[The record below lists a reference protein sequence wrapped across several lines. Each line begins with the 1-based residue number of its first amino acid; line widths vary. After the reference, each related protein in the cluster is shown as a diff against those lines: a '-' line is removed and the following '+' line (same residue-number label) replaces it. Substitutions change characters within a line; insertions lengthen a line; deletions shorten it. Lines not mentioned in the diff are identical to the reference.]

1 MLTFKLAWRNLWRHP
16 RRTWLTIAA
25 MVFSNVLLVF
35 MISVQFGMYHR
46 MIDNTLRLMTGHL
59 QVQAEGYQELPRI
72 HKVVPEV
79 TALAETLRQLSA
91 NINEDAASIR
101 EDSINNNEA
110 SGLVR
115 VAARAQGFALV
126 SSEQRSYGAMIIGVE
141 PAFEPQVS
149 NLPGLVKQGHYLAPD
164 SDGQVV
170 IGAAL
175 ARNLKVSVGD
185 ELTLL
190 GSGRDGS
197 FVADVVFVKGVF
209 ESGVPDL
216 DRNLIHMPLP
226 RFQDSF
232 SMGDAGHNVVI
243 MNHDVYRL
251 DALKTQLQPALADHP
266 QLRLL
271 DWQALQPGL
280 RQAIIADMTSAWFM
294 YGVLIILVAFSVLN
308 TQLMSVLE
316 RTREFG
322 IVLSLGLTPARL
334 GRLVMLESL
343 LMAALGFALGIALG
357 VALVA
362 YLNVAG
368 FSIPGMEDAMARY
381 NLPTRIYPSLNVWV
395 LILGP
400 AIVWLGCLLA
410 SFYPALRLQ
419 FLHPIE
425 AMRSSQ

>member
-1 MLTFKLAWRNLWRHP
+1 MLNLKLAWRNLWRHP

-35 MISVQFGMYHR
+35 MISIQFGMYHR
-46 MIDNTLRLMTGHL
+46 MIDNTLRLMSGHM
-59 QVQAEGYQELPRI
+59 QVQAEGYQDLPRI
-72 HKVVPEV
+72 HKVVTGV
-79 TALAETLRQLSA
+79 VALAEELRQL
-91 NINEDAASIR
+91 NPEQ
-101 EDSINNNEA
+101 
-110 SGLVR
+110 VR

-126 SSEQRSYGAMIIGVE
+126 SSEERSYGAMIMGVE

-149 NLPGLVKQGHYLAPD
+149 NLPGLVKQGDYLVPD
-164 SDGQVV
+164 SDDQVV

-175 ARNLKVSVGD
+175 ARNLRVSVGD

-197 FVADVVFVKGVF
+197 FVADVVYVRGVF
-209 ESGVPDL
+209 DSGVADL
-216 DRNLIHMPLP
+216 DRNVIHMPMQ
-226 RFQDSF
+226 RFQASF
-232 SMGDAGHNVVI
+232 AMGDAGHSVVI

-251 DALKTQLQPALADHP
+251 ETLKAELQPALAEHP

-271 DWQALQPGL
+271 DWQELQPGL

-334 GRLVMLESL
+334 GRLVMLEAF
-343 LMAALGFALGIALG
+343 LMAALGFVLGIALG

-362 YLNVAG
+362 YLNVNG
-368 FSIPGMEDAMARY
+368 FSIPGMEEAMARY
-381 NLPTRIYPSLNVWV
+381 NLPTHIYPSLNVWV
-395 LILGP
+395 LVLGP

>member
-16 RRTWLTIAA
+16 RRTWLTVAA

-35 MISVQFGMYHR
+35 MISVQFGMYHS
-46 MIDNTLRLMTGHL
+46 MIDNTLRLMSGHL

-72 HKVVPEV
+72 HKVVPQVVE
-79 TALAETLRQLSA
+79 LAEELRQLSG
-91 NINEDAASIR
+91 N
-101 EDSINNNEA
+101 
-110 SGLVR
+110 SGGDDLVR

-126 SSEQRSYGAMIIGVE
+126 SSEQRSYGSMIVGVE

-149 NLPGLVKQGHYLAPD
+149 NLPGLVKQGDYLESD
-164 SDGQVV
+164 SIDQVV

-197 FVADVVFVKGVF
+197 FVADVVFIRGLF
-209 ESGVPDL
+209 ETGVPDL
-216 DRNLIHMPLP
+216 DRNLIHMPLQ
-226 RFQDSF
+226 RFQESF
-232 SMGDAGHNVVI
+232 SMGDAGHSVVI

-251 DALKTQLQPALADHP
+251 DSLKAQLQPALATRP
-266 QLRLL
+266 ELRLL
-271 DWQALQPGL
+271 DWQELQPGL

-322 IVLSLGLTPARL
+322 IILSLGLTPSRL
-334 GRLVMLESL
+334 GRLVMLESF
-343 LMAALGFALGIALG
+343 LMAGLGFVVGIVLG
-357 VALVA
+357 VLWVA
-362 YLNVAG
+362 YLNHTG

-381 NLPTRIYPSLNVWV
+381 NLPTRIYPTLNVWALV
-395 LILGP
+395 LGP
-400 AIVWLGCLLA
+400 AIVWVGCLLA
-410 SFYPALRLQ
+410 SLYPALRLH
-419 FLHPIE
+419 FLHPIQ

>member
-16 RRTWLTIAA
+16 RRTWLTVAA

-35 MISVQFGMYHR
+35 MISLQFGMYHR
-46 MIDNTLRLMTGHL
+46 MIDNTLRLMSGHM
-59 QVQAEGYQELPRI
+59 QVQVEGYQDLPRI
-72 HKVVPEV
+72 HKVVPQVVE
-79 TALAETLRQLSA
+79 LAAELRQLS
-91 NINEDAASIR
+91 NEQVDGT
-101 EDSINNNEA
+101 DNNR
-110 SGLVR
+110 SDYQVR

-126 SSEQRSYGAMIIGVE
+126 SSEQRSYGAMIVGVE

-149 NLPGLVKQGHYLAPD
+149 NLPGLVKQGSYLTPD
-164 SDGQVV
+164 SYDQVV
-170 IGAAL
+170 IGSAL
-175 ARNLKVSVGD
+175 ARNLKVNVGD

-190 GSGRDGS
+190 GSGREGS
-197 FVADVVFVKGVF
+197 FVADVVHIRGLF

-216 DRNLIHMPLP
+216 DRNLIHMPLQ
-226 RFQDSF
+226 RFQESF
-232 SMGDAGHNVVI
+232 SMGEAGHSVVI

-251 DALKTQLQPALADHP
+251 DALKTQLQPALATRP
-266 QLRLL
+266 ELRLL
-271 DWQALQPGL
+271 DWQELQPGL

-322 IVLSLGLTPARL
+322 IILSLGLTPSRL
-334 GRLVMLESL
+334 GRLVMLESF
-343 LMAALGFALGIALG
+343 LMAGLGFVVGIVLG
-357 VALVA
+357 VLWVA
-362 YLNVAG
+362 YLNHTG

-381 NLPTRIYPSLNVWV
+381 NLPTQIYPSLNIWALV
-395 LILGP
+395 LGP
-400 AIVWLGCLLA
+400 AIVWFGCLLA
-410 SFYPALRLQ
+410 SLYPALRLH

>member
-16 RRTWLTIAA
+16 RRTWLTVAA

-35 MISVQFGMYHR
+35 MISVQFGMYHS
-46 MIDNTLRLMTGHL
+46 MIDNTLRLMSGHL

-72 HKVVPEV
+72 HKVVPQVVE
-79 TALAETLRQLSA
+79 LAEELRQLSG
-91 NINEDAASIR
+91 N
-101 EDSINNNEA
+101 
-110 SGLVR
+110 SGDDLVR

-126 SSEQRSYGAMIIGVE
+126 SSEQRSYGSMIVGVE

-149 NLPGLVKQGHYLAPD
+149 NLPGLVKQGDYLESD
-164 SDGQVV
+164 STDQVV

-197 FVADVVFVKGVF
+197 FVADVVFIRGLF
-209 ESGVPDL
+209 ETGVPDL
-216 DRNLIHMPLP
+216 DRNLIHMPLQ
-226 RFQDSF
+226 RFQESF
-232 SMGDAGHNVVI
+232 SMGDAGHSVVI

-251 DALKTQLQPALADHP
+251 NALKAQLQPALATRP
-266 QLRLL
+266 ELRLL
-271 DWQALQPGL
+271 DWQELQPGL

-322 IVLSLGLTPARL
+322 IILSLGLTPSRL
-334 GRLVMLESL
+334 GRLVMLESF
-343 LMAALGFALGIALG
+343 LMAGLGFVVGIVLG
-357 VALVA
+357 VLWVA
-362 YLNVAG
+362 YLNHTG

-381 NLPTRIYPSLNVWV
+381 NLPTRIYPTLNVWALV
-395 LILGP
+395 LGP
-400 AIVWLGCLLA
+400 AIVWGGCLLA
-410 SFYPALRLQ
+410 SLYPALRLQ
-419 FLHPIE
+419 FLHPIQ

>member
-16 RRTWLTIAA
+16 RRTWLTVAA

-35 MISVQFGMYHR
+35 MISLQFGMYHS
-46 MIDNTLRLMTGHL
+46 MIDNTLRLMSGHM

-72 HKVVPEV
+72 HKVVPQVVE
-79 TALAETLRQLSA
+79 LAEELRQLSG
-91 NINEDAASIR
+91 N
-101 EDSINNNEA
+101 
-110 SGLVR
+110 SGGDDLVR

-126 SSEQRSYGAMIIGVE
+126 SSEQRSYGSMIVGVE

-149 NLPGLVKQGHYLAPD
+149 NLPGLVKQGDYLESD
-164 SDGQVV
+164 SIDQVV

-197 FVADVVFVKGVF
+197 FVADVVFIRGLF
-209 ESGVPDL
+209 ETGVPDL
-216 DRNLIHMPLP
+216 DRNLIHMPLQ
-226 RFQDSF
+226 RFQESF
-232 SMGDAGHNVVI
+232 SMGDAGHSVVI

-251 DALKTQLQPALADHP
+251 NALKTQLQPALAARP
-266 QLRLL
+266 ELRLL
-271 DWQALQPGL
+271 DWQELQPGL

-322 IVLSLGLTPARL
+322 IILSLGLTPSRL
-334 GRLVMLESL
+334 GRLVMLESF
-343 LMAALGFALGIALG
+343 LMAGLGFIVGIVLG
-357 VALVA
+357 VLWVA
-362 YLNVAG
+362 YLNHTG

-381 NLPTRIYPSLNVWV
+381 NLPTRIYPTLNVWALV
-395 LILGP
+395 LGP
-400 AIVWLGCLLA
+400 AIVWVGCLLA
-410 SFYPALRLQ
+410 SLYPALRLQ
-419 FLHPIE
+419 FLHPIQ